1 MITSN
6 IEVLIILSENGE
18 GKSKDLH
25 LYSVTHM
32 LLGVKKQVQDRVIM
46 PEYISVSGFQDGL
59 TF

>member
-25 LYSVTHM
+25 LYNITHM

-46 PEYISVSGFQDGL
+46 PEYISVTGFQDGL
-59 TF
+59 AL